1 MYLFQE
7 LVARQRVIS
16 NRTKRKEYLN
26 KIIAKHKVIKHLELE
41 LHAFYLLSLR
51 KEHLGDRWVRY
62 ACHRETSGTSIL
74 TGVGKKKFTKF

>member
-1 MYLFQE
+1 MLMHQ
-7 LVARQRVIS
+7 S
-16 NRTKRKEYLN
+16 
-26 KIIAKHKVIKHLELE
+26 KHLELE

-74 TGVGKKKFTKF
+74 TGVGKKKFTKLIEKNLK